1 MFLILSSK
9 YLISTEFKSI
19 ESKRKRFFH
28 IYVIK
33 CMSSEFLEFSSIFYR
48 FRRCSTDGADIDLFG
63 SGTFVSA
70 WACTCR
76 AVLASFRAAVDRVR
90 PTPNSSDVSSPR
102 GSS

>member
-1 MFLILSSK
+1 MSK
-9 YLISTEFKSI
+9 VSA
-19 ESKRKRFFH
+19 FFIH

-33 CMSSEFLEFSSIFYR
+33 FMSEFLEFSSIFYR